1 MLYSRGLEKRA
12 KCVLEGLRRNGKN
25 VLEECTAIQAALDTK
40 RDTTVSM
47 FYYMKFILTKYRLKA
62 LAVIS
67 VKFWKIQS
75 KMGGAHLGGS
85 GGGPLGGVWG
95 GPLGGVWGGPL
106 GGVWGGATWGGH
118 WEVY

>member
-1 MLYSRGLEKRA
+1 MLIVPQSATWLYSRGLEKRA

-62 LAVIS
+62 LAVGI
-67 VKFWKIQS
+67 IL
-75 KMGGAHLGGS
+75 ALGSTNTGIDIVYSYTSPLLEGS
-85 GGGPLGGVWG
+85 GGIDPNILAIVY
-95 GPLGGVWGGPL
+95 
-106 GGVWGGATWGGH
+106 
-118 WEVY
+118 EVY